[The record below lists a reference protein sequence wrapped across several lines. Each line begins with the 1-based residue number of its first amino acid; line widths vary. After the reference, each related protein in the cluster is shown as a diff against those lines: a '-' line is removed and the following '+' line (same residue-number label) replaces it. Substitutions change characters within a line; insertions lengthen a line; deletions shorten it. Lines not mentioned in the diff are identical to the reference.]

1 MRYDGIGWDG
11 MGSDG
16 HQTFPTNYWRSS
28 FRYIGDGDWNPT
40 GPLHHAARCCIA
52 RFWPAT
58 WRSTRTSVADL
69 ASSSIIGPSVQWS
82 TQWRAPFLQHAPSM
96 CSKHAVP
103 ALFCTCECMIYLILA
118 SVEQNCRQN
127 CFDLSS
133 KLVKLAVEL
142 NGHVRWSATM

>member
-1 MRYDGIGWDG
+1 MGWDQMGRLFRQIIEGVLLDTLEMEIG
-11 MGSDG
+11 MELVHFTMQRGFGQLLGDLPG
-16 HQTFPTNYWRSS
+16 LLDCHDCH
-28 FRYIGDGDWNPT
+28 FRISEIV
-40 GPLHHAARCCIA
+40 H
-52 RFWPAT
+52 
-58 WRSTRTSVADL
+58 VADL

-82 TQWRAPFLQHAPSM
+82 TQWRAPFLQHTPSM

-103 ALFCTCECMIYLILA
+103 ALFCTCECLIYLILA

-133 KLVKLAVEL
+133 KLVKLVVEL

>member
-1 MRYDGIGWDG
+1 MGWDQMGIRLFRQIIEGVLLDTLEMEIG
-11 MGSDG
+11 MELVHFTMQLLHSEVLASYLEIYQDFCC
-16 HQTFPTNYWRSS
+16 HDCH
-28 FRYIGDGDWNPT
+28 FRISEIV
-40 GPLHHAARCCIA
+40 H
-52 RFWPAT
+52 
-58 WRSTRTSVADL
+58 VADL

-103 ALFCTCECMIYLILA
+103 ALFCTCECLIYLILA

-133 KLVKLAVEL
+133 KLVKLVVEL
-142 NGHVRWSATM
+142 NGHVR